1 MNRDMNRVEVIV
13 DREPKTVRGERF
25 IEWIDG
31 WLRARYVVEAYSRH
45 QNAEV
50 AFILRKDMFRLFE
63 EMYRVVEHMRWKLN
77 IDIPIAICNDNE
89 CIDMSDIA
97 YLVLV
102 SGYKLKK
109 LKKAINIVKRLIK
122 DKNVRNVLV
131 KPWFDFVVLNIGCH
145 SVLVYLDEVIAIA
158 GLLLDRLYH
167 ATTLK
172 VLRDARDYVYNIVEP
187 TKVDLD
193 VLDIE
198 VEKGNLDIP
207 DIEIGKDGTTI
218 AMQLDGCVRLFT
230 YDEALWLVYKLLSAA
245 VDILTDVRMIMKRD
259 YGIE

>member
-1 MNRDMNRVEVIV
+1 MSRVEVII
-13 DREPKTVRGERF
+13 DRALATARDMRF
-25 IEWIDG
+25 VEWLEG
-31 WLRARYVVEAYSRH
+31 WLRARYVVEAYSRY
-45 QNAEV
+45 QNTEV
-50 AFILRKDMFRLFE
+50 AFILEKDMFKLFK
-63 EMYRVVEHMRWKLN
+63 EMYRVVEHMKWKLN
-77 IDIPIAICNDNE
+77 VDVPIAICSDNE
-89 CIDMSDIA
+89 CIDMSDSI

-109 LKKAINIVKRLIK
+109 LKKAVNIVKRLIK
-122 DKNVRNVLV
+122 DEDVRNVLV
-131 KPWFDFVVLNIGCH
+131 KIWFDFAVLNIGCH

-230 YDEALWLVYKLLSAA
+230 YDEALWLMYKLLSAA

-259 YGIE
+259 YGVE